1 MTLSPRH
8 KMGQAGTAVVEVAL
22 LLPLLTS
29 LLLAI
34 IGGSLLMNTIGS
46 LHYAVE
52 GAARCAG
59 INAASCTT
67 TTATQSYA
75 ASLYT
80 GPSSPTPMF
89 TASPG
94 GCGTG
99 TTQVTGLVTYVLDVA
114 VAKWT
119 IPLSATACFP

>member
-67 TTATQSYA
+67 TAATQSYA

-80 GPSSPTPMF
+80 GPSSPTPVF
-89 TASPG
+89 TASTQT
-94 GCGTG
+94 CGN
-99 TTQVTGLVTYVLDVA
+99 QVSGSITYVLDVA
-114 VAKWT
+114 VAEWT

>member
-8 KMGQAGTAVVEVAL
+8 KMGQVGTAVVEVAL

-80 GPSSPTPMF
+80 GPSSPAPVF
-89 TASPG
+89 TASAQT
-94 GCGTG
+94 CGN
-99 TTQVTGLVTYVLDVA
+99 QVSGSITYVLDVA
-114 VAKWT
+114 VAEWT

>member
-1 MTLSPRH
+1 MTFSSKLAI
-8 KMGQAGTAVVEVAL
+8 GQAGVTAVEVAL
-22 LLPLLTS
+22 LLPVLTS
-29 LLLAI
+29 LLLGI

-52 GAARCAG
+52 GAARCGG

-67 TTATQSYA
+67 RAATQSYA
-75 ASLYT
+75 AGLYT
-80 GPSSPTPMF
+80 GPSSPAPVFTP
-89 TASPG
+89 TPG
-94 GCGTG
+94 QPCGY
-99 TTQVTGLVTYVLDVA
+99 QVSGSVTYVLDVV